1 MASVAVWRLFCDV
14 ADHAL
19 GSMQIGRPARFVNTF
34 WRLSAAILRSS
45 RSKKSLNS
53 LPNAVRSDF
62 SSSVW
67 ARNGPYPKHFANRDR
82 PFLPRT
88 ATSGFMMGNK
98 ESKGGTG
105 PGEKDTGEYVEA
117 VVAKSGELKDGE

>member
-1 MASVAVWRLFCDV
+1 MASVAVWSLFCDV
-14 ADHAL
+14 TDHAPD
-19 GSMQIGRPARFVNTF
+19 MQIGRPARFVTTF
-34 WRLSAAILRSS
+34 WRLSAVILRSS
-45 RSKKSLNS
+45 RSQKSLNS
-53 LPNAVRSDF
+53 LPNVVRRDS

-67 ARNGPYPKHFANRDR
+67 ARNGTYSKHFASRDS

-88 ATSGFMMGNK
+88 ATSDFMMGNK

-105 PGEKDTGEYVEA
+105 PEEKDAGEYVEA

>member
-1 MASVAVWRLFCDV
+1 MASVAVWSLFCDV
-14 ADHAL
+14 TDHAPD
-19 GSMQIGRPARFVNTF
+19 MQIGRPARFVTTF

-53 LPNAVRSDF
+53 LPNAVIRDF

-67 ARNGPYPKHFANRDR
+67 ARNGPYYPKHFANRDS
-82 PFLPRT
+82 PFFPRT
-88 ATSGFMMGNK
+88 ATGGLMMGNK
-98 ESKGGTG
+98 ESKGGKG
-105 PGEKDTGEYVEA
+105 PEEKDAGEYVEA